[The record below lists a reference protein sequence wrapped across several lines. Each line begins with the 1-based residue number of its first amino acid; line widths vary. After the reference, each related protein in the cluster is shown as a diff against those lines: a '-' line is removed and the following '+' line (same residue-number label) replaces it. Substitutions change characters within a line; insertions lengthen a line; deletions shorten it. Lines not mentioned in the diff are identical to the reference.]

1 MKKDLKNIFLIAFF
15 SLLSTFLIWLPFFL
29 RLTSFWKIALPAEG
43 MATIMKNF
51 DGLYYVVV
59 AKSLYQPDIINGLF
73 SFPLPDIYYTAHFP
87 IYPLLIRL
95 ISPITG
101 YLWGMLSTTL
111 VSSILAAIVFYLF
124 LKEFKYSKQALWLTL
139 IFLLFPAR
147 WLVVRSIGS
156 PETLFILFILAS
168 FFFFKKKNYW
178 LAGIFGALT
187 QLTKPPGIL
196 LFAGYSVFLLIENWD
211 QIKTKALGTIINIFK
226 KAYPLLLIPISL
238 LALFA
243 VYRFTY
249 GDFWAYFH
257 SGENVHPILWP
268 PFQVFS
274 SNAGWV
280 GTFWL
285 EDIIYLFLLEAIGI
299 ILLFK
304 QKRTDLGVFAAVF
317 FTATLFV
324 AHRDLARYSLPL
336 VPFLLIAFEP
346 FLIKKEFKIA
356 FWIIIIPIFLY
367 AINFI
372 AANTTPIANWTP
384 LL

>member
-211 QIKTKALGTIINIFK
+211 QIKAKALDTIINIFK

-285 EDIIYLFLLEAIGI
+285 EDIIYLFLLEAVGI